1 MSFRKTQF
9 KISDLQRCTPATS
22 VQRGPCRPY
31 GHRKGVLVAPP
42 QALTAVLFH
51 CPCTAITT
59 KYPSSTTI
67 QCCQCSHPAHWG
79 WVQTRL
85 LQANFD
91 LQKPLI
97 KWTLS
102 LCKTQKK
109 ETTRNTIA
117 LLMKFIITKVVKL
130 NLQSICAIEE
140 YKVPLWLG
148 LRSIISLNSN
158 CSGSKIM
165 LDEKY

>member
-1 MSFRKTQF
+1 MHPSHC
-9 KISDLQRCTPATS
+9 SPEGPLQALWS
-22 VQRGPCRPY
+22 Q
-31 GHRKGVLVAPP
+31 KGLLVAPP

-67 QCCQCSHPAHWG
+67 QCCQCSHPRHWG

-117 LLMKFIITKVVKL
+117 LLMKFIVTKVVKL
-130 NLQSICAIEE
+130 NLQSICVIEE

-148 LRSIISLNSN
+148 LRSVISLNSN
-158 CSGSKIM
+158 CSGSKFI